1 MNLATSAR
9 PLPAQDLRP
18 SRPASATRAL
28 AELDGRQA
36 GLLLSLQDPASLHAE
51 MLTALMISNSL
62 LELSRL
68 ASARLSLLEF
78 ARATLT
84 TIAQCAPL
92 DACALV
98 FTAPD
103 IPPVQCVSGDW
114 PSPTGDLSNL
124 SFDAADVAWSP
135 VFGTDR
141 DNAIGYLG
149 VRGAPAAI
157 IDAGLVVR
165 ASEQVSSM
173 LGMLIEAERL
183 RRAAASAR
191 AMELVSALG
200 DEFGESELH
209 EIVSTI
215 QTLPGAEAATILLE
229 IPRFGGPM
237 IVEAGE
243 VNSDAPHTERIDSI
257 ERSAAMT
264 LRVWWTGGSPPTDTR
279 LDDIAE
285 RLKAS
290 IGRAEQTAAL
300 RSEVETD
307 ELTRI
312 GNRRRGSRALAQASA
327 RARRAGEEYAVFMMD
342 LDKFK
347 SVNDEFGH
355 EAGDEVLRLFAQA
368 IEAVVR
374 GYDVP
379 ARWGGEEFL
388 LVCPGTGRDGA
399 QALARRLLEKTPVM
413 CSAALPPDRLQTV
426 SIGIAVCENPTVDP
440 MALLRQADQAMYSAK
455 TTGRNRF
462 VLADPGIAAPGR

>member
-9 PLPAQDLRP
+9 PLPGQDLRA

-28 AELDGRQA
+28 ADLDGRQA
-36 GLLLSLQDPASLHAE
+36 DLLLSLQDPASLHAE

-98 FTAPD
+98 FAAPD
-103 IPPVQCVSGDW
+103 IPPVHCISGPW
-114 PSPTGDLSNL
+114 PDPSSNPAIL
-124 SFDAADVAWSP
+124 SFDDPEVAWSS

-149 VRGAPAAI
+149 VLGAPASI
-157 IDAGLVVR
+157 IDAGLVMR

-173 LGMLIEAERL
+173 LGMLIDAERL
-183 RRAAASAR
+183 RRAVASAH

-200 DEFGESELH
+200 DEFGEAELT
-209 EIVSTI
+209 EIVATI
-215 QTLPGAEAATILLE
+215 QTLPGAEAATILVE

-237 IVEAGE
+237 LVEAGE
-243 VNSDAPHTERIDSI
+243 VDLDAPHTQRIDLI
-257 ERSAAMT
+257 ERNATMT
-264 LRVWWTGGSPPTDTR
+264 MRVWWTGGTPPSDTR
-279 LDDIAE
+279 LDDIAD

-290 IGRAEQTAAL
+290 IGRAEQTATL

-327 RARRAGEEYAVFMMD
+327 RARRGGDEFAIFMMD

-368 IEAVVR
+368 IESVVR

-379 ARWGGEEFL
+379 SRWGGEEFL
-388 LVCPGTGRDGA
+388 LVCPGTGRVGA

-413 CSAALPPDRLQTV
+413 CSAALPPERLQTV
-426 SIGIAVCENPTVDP
+426 SIGIAVCENPTVNP
-440 MALLRQADQAMYSAK
+440 TTLLRLADQAMYAAK
-455 TTGRNRF
+455 TSGRNRF
-462 VLADPGIAAPGR
+462 VLADAQPR

>member
-1 MNLATSAR
+1 MKLATSAR
-9 PLPAQDLRP
+9 PLPLQEHRQ
-18 SRPASATRAL
+18 SRPATATRAL
-28 AELDGRQA
+28 ADLDGRQA
-36 GLLLSLQDPASLHAE
+36 ALLLSLQDPASLHAE

-103 IPPVQCVSGDW
+103 IPAVQCVSGDW
-114 PSPTGDLSNL
+114 PAPTADSITP
-124 SFDAADVAWSP
+124 SFESTEVAWGP

-149 VRGAPAAI
+149 VLGAPAAI
-157 IDAGLVVR
+157 IEAGLVVR

-200 DEFGESELH
+200 DEFGEPELT

-215 QTLPGAEAATILLE
+215 QTLPGAEAAAILLE

-237 IVEAGE
+237 LVEAGE
-243 VNSDAPHTERIDSI
+243 INTDAPHTERVDTI
-257 ERSAAMT
+257 ERYATMT
-264 LRVWWTGGSPPTDTR
+264 LRVWWTGGTPPTDTR
-279 LDDIAE
+279 LDDIAG

-290 IGRAEQTAAL
+290 VSRAEQTAAL

-368 IEAVVR
+368 IESVVR

-388 LVCPGTGRDGA
+388 LVCPGTGRAGA
-399 QALARRLLEKTPVM
+399 QALARRLLDKTPVM
-413 CSAALPPDRLQTV
+413 CSTALPPERLQTV
-426 SIGIAVCENPTVDP
+426 SIGIAVCENPEVDP
-440 MALLRQADQAMYSAK
+440 MTLLRQADVAMYAAK
-455 TTGRNRF
+455 TNGRNRF
-462 VLADPGIAAPGR
+462 VLAGPGVAPSR